1 MMKHFVI
8 GLIVLTVI
16 SCSASHTTG
25 EVKKTFIHPANGF
38 SKTVSVTAN
47 NVTTIYIS
55 GLTAEGADFAT
66 QTRLVFSSIQS
77 ELNNLDAN
85 FSDIVKMNTY
95 IVNINPELV
104 NIFRG
109 IRKENLGETDLPAS
123 TIIGIPSLAAKDRLI
138 EIEAI
143 AIIPKRKHPS
153 K

>member
-1 MMKHFVI
+1 MRKNFVI
-8 GLIVLTVI
+8 GLIVLIVI
-16 SCSASHTTG
+16 SCSAGHTTG
-25 EVKKTFIHPANGF
+25 EFKKTFIHPANGF
-38 SKTVSVTAN
+38 SKTVTVTAN
-47 NVTTIYIS
+47 KVTTIYIS
-55 GLTAEGADFAT
+55 GLTADGADFAT
-66 QTRLVFSSIQS
+66 QTRMIFSSIKA
-77 ELNNLDAN
+77 ELNNLDAD

-104 NIFRG
+104 NTFRG

-143 AIIPKRKHPS
+143 AIIPKRKHTS